1 MTRRYDAEMTGLVP
15 AIVLPVCG
23 LQSAKHW
30 SKNQF

>member
-1 MTRRYDAEMTGLVP
+1 MTRRYDAQMTGLVP
-15 AIVLPVCG
+15 AISAPVNG